1 MQKTF
6 AIIFAVLLS
15 FIFMLCALEPIIV
28 RPMAAEINNME
39 IVVLSIENKKYTS
52 IKSDANVYLYLS
64 DSTPLTV
71 AFLAENKDYYVQL
84 NSTRELSL
92 NLGKNQYKAQMGL
105 GNVKLSYATFAT
117 DYEADPTN
125 AKWQEPI
132 NVENN
137 ASGYLTIFDS
147 QASAEYKENFLNV
160 FGNFFSSFWDTAK
173 TVINFVVSHPIVL
186 ISVGVAFFGS
196 VLVVARRLRY

>member
-6 AIIFAVLLS
+6 AIIFAVLSS

-52 IKSDANVYLYLS
+52 IKNDANVYLYLS

-125 AKWQEPI
+125 SKWQEPI
-132 NVENN
+132 NVINN
-137 ASGYLTIFDS
+137 ASGYLTIFNS
-147 QASAEYKENFLNV
+147 QASAEYKESFLNV
-160 FGNFFSSFWDTAK
+160 FGNFFSAFWDGVKTA
-173 TVINFVVSHPIVL
+173 INFVVENPIVM
-186 ISVGVAFFGS
+186 ICVGVAFVGS
-196 VLVVARRLRY
+196 AIALSKRVRY

>member
-6 AIIFAVLLS
+6 AIIFAVVAM
-15 FIFMLCALEPIIV
+15 FIFMLCAIEPIIV
-28 RPMAAEINNME
+28 RPMAAEVNNME

-52 IKSDANVYLYLS
+52 TKSDAKVYLYLS

-84 NSTRELSL
+84 NGTRELSL
-92 NLGKNQYKAQMGL
+92 NLGSNQYKAQMGY
-105 GNVKLSYATFAT
+105 GIVKLSYATFAT

-125 AKWQEPI
+125 AKWKEPI
-132 NVENN
+132 NVQNN
-137 ASGYLTIFDS
+137 ASGYYTIFDS
-147 QASAEYKENFLNV
+147 QSSAEYKESFLKV
-160 FGNFFSSFWDTAK
+160 FGNFFSSFWTTTK
-173 TVINFVVSHPIVL
+173 TVIDFVVSNPIVL

-196 VLVVARRLRY
+196 ILVFARRLRY